1 MNYEEKW
8 QAERERAGFLALADG
23 AVFRGVAFGAR
34 EDRLGEAVFNTG
46 MSGYQEIATD
56 PSYAGQIVALTTA
69 EVGNY
74 GTNPDDAES
83 RGLFLSGLVV
93 NELAEPSN
101 FRSTLPLDRLLAD
114 AGVPGLR
121 ALDTRRLTLHLRD
134 HGSQKA
140 YLHAGPEPMDPSEA
154 VRRAREWEGLD
165 GQDYAARVSCKV
177 AYDFPHAESAEFL
190 SHAESAENAEHGS
203 SHVSRPASL
212 FPHAENAESISHA
225 ESAENAELG
234 SHADGAE
241 FESHAESAEN
251 AETSSFAAKRHPSFA
266 PQAHPSFAAKRHP
279 SFAPQAHPSFSGV
292 ADAAAPLVAVYDF
305 GVKRNIL
312 RSLASFARVRVVPAK
327 TPAEEVL
334 ALQPAGVFLSNGPA
348 DPAALPYAIE
358 NIRKI
363 LGLAP
368 LEMHN
373 AQCAM
378 HNADGVDG
386 SQAFSIQHSA
396 FSIPVMGICL
406 GHQLLALACGAKTGR
421 LAFGH
426 HGCNHPVK
434 ELATGRVQITSQN
447 HNFAVL
453 ADTLPPELEVTHVN
467 LNDGTIEGLR
477 HRTLPAFSVQYH
489 PEACPGPHDAAP
501 LFDRFRALLA
511 SRAPAAR

>member
-93 NELAEPSN
+93 NDLAEPSN

-121 ALDTRRLTLHLRD
+121 ALDTRSLTLHLRD

-140 YLHAGPEPMDPSEA
+140 YLHASNEPLDPAEA
-154 VRRAREWEGLD
+154 VERARAWEGLD

-177 AYDFPHAESAEFL
+177 AYDFASDLRGEVESVKGKGKSGGQDETLPFTL
-190 SHAESAENAEHGS
+190 STLNSTATS
-203 SHVSRPASL
+203 
-212 FPHAENAESISHA
+212 
-225 ESAENAELG
+225 
-234 SHADGAE
+234 GAE
-241 FESHAESAEN
+241 
-251 AETSSFAAKRHPSFA
+251 R
-266 PQAHPSFAAKRHP
+266 
-279 SFAPQAHPSFSGV
+279 
-292 ADAAAPLVAVYDF
+292 PLVAVYDF

-334 ALQPAGVFLSNGPA
+334 ALKPAGVFLSNGPA

-363 LGLAP
+363 LGLIP
-368 LEMHN
+368 CDDSLVTRHSSLVTPMT
-373 AQCAM
+373 
-378 HNADGVDG
+378 GG
-386 SQAFSIQHSA
+386 SRP
-396 FSIPVMGICL
+396 PVMGICL

-426 HGCNHPVK
+426 HGCNHPAK

-453 ADTLPPELEVTHVN
+453 ADTLPLELEVTHVN

-477 HRTLPAFSVQYH
+477 HKTLPAFSVQYH

-511 SRAPAAR
+511 SRASAAR

>member
-93 NELAEPSN
+93 NDLAEPSN

-114 AGVPGLR
+114 AGIPGLR
-121 ALDTRRLTLHLRD
+121 GLDTRNLTLHLRD

-140 YLHAGPEPMDPSEA
+140 YLHAGPEPMDPAEA

-165 GQDYAARVSCKV
+165 GQDYAAKVSCKT
-177 AYDFPHAESAEFL
+177 AYDYPHAESAE
-190 SHAESAENAEHGS
+190 SAE
-203 SHVSRPASL
+203 
-212 FPHAENAESISHA
+212 I
-225 ESAENAELG
+225 
-234 SHADGAE
+234 
-241 FESHAESAEN
+241 
-251 AETSSFAAKRHPSFA
+251 SSFAAERHPSFAAERHPSFA
-266 PQAHPSFAAKRHP
+266 PEAHPSFT
-279 SFAPQAHPSFSGV
+279 SGPR
-292 ADAAAPLVAVYDF
+292 PLVAVYDF

-334 ALQPAGVFLSNGPA
+334 ALKPAGVFLSNGPA

-363 LGLAP
+363 LGR
-368 LEMHN
+368 
-373 AQCAM
+373 C
-378 HNADGVDG
+378 
-386 SQAFSIQHSA
+386 
-396 FSIPVMGICL
+396 PVMGICL

-434 ELATGRVQITSQN
+434 ELKTGKVQITSQN

-453 ADTLPPELEVTHVN
+453 ADTLPPELEVTHPN

-477 HRTLPAFSVQYH
+477 HKTLPAFSVQYH

-501 LFDRFRALLA
+501 LFDRFRSML
-511 SRAPAAR
+511 